1 MNTKDFLIELGTE
14 ELPPKL
20 LPRLSSALK
29 QHLLAELESK
39 NLSFTDAKAF
49 ATPRRLAVLVSDLQ
63 LKQDDQEVQRKGP
76 KVGAPDQALEGFARS
91 CGVDKD
97 KLEIKT
103 LGNSE
108 YYFFS
113 SEEKGK
119 LTSDLLESVVDQAIK
134 NIPIAKPMRWGDLDF
149 NFVRP
154 LHWFV
159 MLLGSDVVDATVM
172 GLKAGNITRGLRFS
186 GEKNFTIDSAK
197 NYRETMFK
205 KAQIEVDFDQRK
217 QMIREQIMQ
226 VAKDNKSTAVIDEA
240 LLDEVTALVEY
251 PRAFAGNFDK
261 RFLSVPQEAL
271 ISAMKSHQ
279 KYFHM
284 VDNKAQLLPIFISVA
299 NIESSDMSVVI
310 NGNERVIRPRLTDS
324 EFFWQQDKSTS
335 LESRL
340 EKLDRVLFM
349 KSLGSVGDKSK
360 RIAKLA
366 EHIAGLI
373 GANTQQSQRA
383 GALCKA
389 DLVSDM
395 VGEFADLQ
403 GVMGGYYALNDG
415 EDDAVATAI
424 REHYNPKFSGDTLP
438 STLEGLSVA
447 IADKIDTITGIY
459 GIGQGPTGS
468 KDPYALRRMALGLL
482 RMIIESKLKINL
494 KDLIDKSLG
503 LHVSTVNRDAQNDIY
518 NFMMDRLR
526 AYYKDRDVNLKAFD
540 AVLAVSPDSPYDF
553 ELRLEA
559 VNEFMRD
566 DASESL
572 IEANK
577 RIANI
582 LKEHN
587 DLSIQVNQ
595 DILQDEAEKQL
606 FRATNKVAQGFE
618 KAQTDYPQTMQLLL
632 QLKDTIDVFFEQVM
646 VNTKDESL
654 KRERL
659 NLLFWIRSLFLSVA
673 DVSHLT

>member
-29 QHLLAELESK
+29 QHLLAELASK

-63 LKQDDQEVQRKGP
+63 LKQDDQTIQRKGP
-76 KVGAPDQALEGFARS
+76 KVGAPDQALEGFAKS

-103 LGNSE
+103 VSDSE
-108 YYFFS
+108 YYFFT
-113 SEEKGK
+113 SEEKGRFA
-119 LTSDLLESVVDQAIK
+119 SDLLESVVDQAIK

-154 LHWFV
+154 VHWLI

-186 GEKNFTIDSAK
+186 GEKSFAIDNAK
-197 NYRETMFK
+197 NYRETLFTM
-205 KAQIEVDFDQRK
+205 AQIEVDFDQRK

-226 VAKDNKSTAVIDEA
+226 VAKDNKAKAVIDEA

-251 PRAFAGNFDK
+251 PRAFAGKFDQ

-284 VDNKAQLLPIFISVA
+284 VDDKAQLLPIFISVA
-299 NIESSDMSVVI
+299 NIESSDMNVVI

-366 EHIAGLI
+366 EHIAELV

-415 EDDAVATAI
+415 EDDAVARAI
-424 REHYNPKFSGDTLP
+424 REHYNPKFSGDALP

-494 KDLIDKSLG
+494 KDLIDKSLE
-503 LHVSTVNRDAQNDIY
+503 LHESTVDRNSQIDIY

-526 AYYKDRDVNLKAFD
+526 AYYKDRNVNLKAFD

-587 DLSIQVNQ
+587 DLSTQVNQ
-595 DILQDEAEKQL
+595 DILQDESEKQL
-606 FRATNKVAQGFE
+606 FSATYKVAKGFE
-618 KAQTDYPQTMQLLL
+618 ATQKDYHQTMQLLL
-632 QLKDTIDVFFEQVM
+632 QLKDSIDVFFEQVM

-673 DVSHLT
+673 DVSHLK